1 MNKLGQLMSELNE
14 CYQLKTNYVED
25 YLSLGEEGRKNLC
38 KVSRQNLLNHV
49 NSENL
54 LMGNLLK
61 EQLLLQKGNEL

>member
-14 CYQLKTNYVED
+14 CYKLKTNFVED

-38 KVSRQNLLNHV
+38 IVSRQNLLNHV
-49 NSENL
+49 NSEDL

-61 EQLLLQKGNEL
+61 EQLQLQKGN